1 MGAEKKERVLHARIP
16 AALEEQIK
24 RLADSLRVPV
34 SNLVRN
40 MIEDAIDVT
49 RRMAG
54 DSLAGVYGWQKLILN
69 VDTTCARCHRA
80 LRPGDTAYVGLSQSA
95 RDAKHFICSDCLPR
109 KGDSDGRQG

>member
-1 MGAEKKERVLHARIP
+1 MAAEKKERVLHARIP
-16 AALEEQIK
+16 AALEDQIK

-40 MIEDAIDVT
+40 MLEDAIDMT

-54 DSLAGVYGWQKLILN
+54 ESLAGVYGWQALVLA
-69 VDTTCARCHRA
+69 VAVPCALCGRELDA
-80 LRPGDTAYVGLSQSA
+80 GEAAYVGLSHSA
-95 RDAKHFICSDCLPR
+95 RDAKHFICPDCLPR

>member
-24 RLADSLRVPV
+24 RLAGSLRVPV

-40 MIEDAIDVT
+40 MLEDAIDVT

-54 DSLAGVYGWQKLILN
+54 HSLANVYGWQELVLN
-69 VDTTCARCHRA
+69 GEVPCALCQRS
-80 LRPGDTAYVGLSQSA
+80 LPSGEKAYVGLSHSA
-95 RDAKHFICSDCLPR
+95 RDAKHFICSNCLPR
-109 KGDSDGRQG
+109 KGDSNGRQG